1 LKVVIASSSY
11 VSKPLISLL
20 SSSREHEL
28 IGLITNPDKATG
40 RGMNIVPNELASWW
54 MSNGINVLKPE
65 GRDNLKDLI
74 KTLNPEIVITIAY
87 GQIIPEDFLNL
98 PKYGWINVHF
108 SSLPRWRGA
117 APVQWA
123 ILSADKETGVTIFQ
137 LDKGM
142 DTGPVYLSESVSIER
157 DETTEM
163 LLTRLSN
170 IGADLAIQSLSKIQ
184 TGIEPVAQ
192 LNSGV
197 TLAPKITKNDGK
209 INWHENTDEIFNRYR
224 ALAGNPGIWTLLGE
238 LRLKIDS
245 LEISNRVE
253 KISPAEV
260 LISDEHLLV
269 GANNGVIEI
278 KTLTPAGRS
287 QMSAAE
293 FIRGL
298 PNRSGLQL
306 G

>member
-1 LKVVIASSSY
+1 MKVVIASSSY

-40 RGMNIVPNELASWW
+40 RGMNIVPNELASWG

-184 TGIEPVAQ
+184 TGIKPVAQ
-192 LNSGV
+192 FNSGV

-245 LEISNRVE
+245 LEISSRVE

-260 LISDEHLLV
+260 LISDEHLMV

-298 PNRSGLQL
+298 TNKSGLQL

>member
-1 LKVVIASSSY
+1 MKVVIASSSY

-40 RGMNIVPNELASWW
+40 RGMNIVPNELASWG

-192 LNSGV
+192 SNSGV

-245 LEISNRVE
+245 LEISNRFE

-298 PNRSGLQL
+298 TNKSGLQL

>member
-1 LKVVIASSSY
+1 MLIASSSL

-20 SSSREHEL
+20 SSSNEHEL
-28 IGLITNPDKATG
+28 LGLITNPDKATG
-40 RGMNIVPNELASWW
+40 RGMNIVPNELAGWG
-54 MSNGINVLKPE
+54 MSNGINVLKPI

-87 GQIIPEDFLNL
+87 GQIIPEDLLNL

-123 ILSADKETGVTIFQ
+123 ILSSDTESGVTVFK

-142 DTGPVYLSESVSIER
+142 DTGPVYLTKTVSI
-157 DETTEM
+157 DPNETTEL

-170 IGADLAIQSLSKIQ
+170 IGADLAIQSLAVIQ
-184 TGIEPVAQ
+184 SGTEPVAQ

-209 INWHENTDEIFNRYR
+209 INWHENTSEIFNRYR

-238 LRLKIDS
+238 VRLKIDS
-245 LEISNRVE
+245 LDISNRTE
-253 KISPAEV
+253 KLSPSEV

-278 KTLTPAGRS
+278 KTITPAGRS

-298 PNRSGLQL
+298 PNRSGLKL

>member
-11 VSKPLISLL
+11 ASKPLISLL

-28 IGLITNPDKATG
+28 IGLVTNPDKATG
-40 RGMNIVPNELASWW
+40 RGMNIVPNELASWG

-157 DETTEM
+157 DETTEI

-192 LNSGV
+192 SNSGV

-245 LEISNRVE
+245 LEISSRVE

-298 PNRSGLQL
+298 TNKSGLQL

>member
-40 RGMNIVPNELASWW
+40 RGMNIVPNELASWG

-142 DTGPVYLSESVSIER
+142 DTGPVYLSKSVSIER
-157 DETTEM
+157 DETTEI

-192 LNSGV
+192 SNSGV

-245 LEISNRVE
+245 LEISSRVE

>member
-40 RGMNIVPNELASWW
+40 RGMNIVPNELASWG

-184 TGIEPVAQ
+184 TGIKPVAQ
-192 LNSGV
+192 FNSGV

-298 PNRSGLQL
+298 TNKSGLQL

>member
-1 LKVVIASSSY
+1 VLIASSSF

-20 SSSREHEL
+20 SSSNEHEL
-28 IGLITNPDKATG
+28 LGLITNPDKATG
-40 RGMNIVPNELASWW
+40 RGMNIVPNELAGWG
-54 MSNGINVLKPE
+54 MSNGINVLKPI

-87 GQIIPEDFLNL
+87 GQIIPEDLLDL

-123 ILSADKETGVTIFQ
+123 ILSSDTESGVTVFK

-142 DTGPVYLSESVSIER
+142 DTGPVYLTKTVSI
-157 DETTEM
+157 DPNETTEL

-170 IGADLAIQSLSKIQ
+170 IGADLAIQSLAVIQ
-184 TGIEPVAQ
+184 SGTEPVAQ

-209 INWHENTDEIFNRYR
+209 INWHENTSEIFNRYR

-238 LRLKIDS
+238 VRLKIDS
-245 LEISNRVE
+245 LDISNRTE
-253 KISPAEV
+253 KLSPSEV

-278 KTLTPAGRS
+278 KTITPAGRS

-298 PNRSGLQL
+298 PNRSGLKL

>member
-28 IGLITNPDKATG
+28 IALITNPDKATG
-40 RGMNIVPNELASWW
+40 RGMNIVPNELASWG

-74 KTLNPEIVITIAY
+74 KTLNPDIVITIAY
-87 GQIIPEDFLNL
+87 GQIIPEDFLKI

-123 ILSADKETGVTIFQ
+123 ILSADKETGVTVFQ

-298 PNRSGLQL
+298 TNKSGLQL

>member
-1 LKVVIASSSY
+1 VVIASSSF

-20 SSSREHEL
+20 SSSNEHEL
-28 IGLITNPDKATG
+28 LGLITNPDKATG
-40 RGMNIVPNELASWW
+40 RGMNIVPNELASWG
-54 MSNGINVLKPE
+54 MSNGINVLKPI

-87 GQIIPEDFLNL
+87 GQIIPEDLLNL

-123 ILSADKETGVTIFQ
+123 ILSSDTESGVTVFK

-142 DTGPVYLSESVSIER
+142 DTGPVYLTKTVSIEP
-157 DETTEM
+157 DETTEL

-170 IGADLAIQSLSKIQ
+170 IGADLAIQSLAVIQ
-184 TGIEPVAQ
+184 GGTEPVAQ

-197 TLAPKITKNDGK
+197 TLAPKINKNDGK
-209 INWHENTDEIFNRYR
+209 INWHVNTNEIFNRYR

-238 LRLKIDS
+238 VRLKIDS
-245 LEISNRVE
+245 LEISNRTE
-253 KISPAEV
+253 KLSPSEV

-278 KTLTPAGRS
+278 KTITPAGRS

-298 PNRSGLQL
+298 PNRSGLKL

>member
-11 VSKPLISLL
+11 VSKPIISLL

-40 RGMNIVPNELASWW
+40 RGMNIVPNELASWG

-65 GRDNLKDLI
+65 GWDNLKDLI
-74 KTLNPEIVITIAY
+74 KTLNPDIVITIAY

-298 PNRSGLQL
+298 TNKSGLQL

>member
-40 RGMNIVPNELASWW
+40 RGMNIVPNELASWG

-142 DTGPVYLSESVSIER
+142 DTGPVYLSDSVSIER

-184 TGIEPVAQ
+184 TGIKPVAQ

-298 PNRSGLQL
+298 TNKSGLQL

>member
-1 LKVVIASSSY
+1 MLIASSSF

-20 SSSREHEL
+20 SSSNEHEL
-28 IGLITNPDKATG
+28 LGLITNPDKATG
-40 RGMNIVPNELASWW
+40 RGMNIVPNELASWG
-54 MSNGINVLKPE
+54 MSNGINVLKPI

-87 GQIIPEDFLNL
+87 GQIIPEDLLNL
-98 PKYGWINVHF
+98 PKYGWLNVHF

-123 ILSADKETGVTIFQ
+123 ILSSDTESGVTVFK

-142 DTGPVYLSESVSIER
+142 DTGPVYLTKTVSIEP
-157 DETTEM
+157 DETTEL

-170 IGADLAIQSLSKIQ
+170 IGADLAIQSLAVIQ
-184 TGIEPVAQ
+184 GGTEPVAQ

-197 TLAPKITKNDGK
+197 TLAPKINKNDGK
-209 INWHENTDEIFNRYR
+209 INWHVNTNEIFNRYR

-238 LRLKIDS
+238 VRLKIDS
-245 LEISNRVE
+245 LEISNRTE
-253 KISPAEV
+253 KLSPSEV

-278 KTLTPAGRS
+278 KTITPAGRS

-298 PNRSGLQL
+298 PNRSGLKL

>member
-1 LKVVIASSSY
+1 MKVVIASSSF

-20 SSSREHEL
+20 SSSNEHEL
-28 IGLITNPDKATG
+28 LGLITNPDKATG
-40 RGMNIVPNELASWW
+40 RGMNIVPNDLASWG
-54 MSNGINVLKPE
+54 MSNGINVLKPI

-87 GQIIPEDFLNL
+87 GQIIPEDLLNL

-123 ILSADKETGVTIFQ
+123 ILSSDTESGVTVFK

-142 DTGPVYLSESVSIER
+142 DTGPVYLTKTVSIEP
-157 DETTEM
+157 DETTEL

-170 IGADLAIQSLSKIQ
+170 IGADLAIQSLAVIQ
-184 TGIEPVAQ
+184 GGTEPVAQ

-197 TLAPKITKNDGK
+197 TLAPKINKNDGK
-209 INWHENTDEIFNRYR
+209 INWHVNANEIFNRYR

-238 LRLKIDS
+238 VRLKIDS
-245 LEISNRVE
+245 LEISNRTE
-253 KISPAEV
+253 KLSPSEV

-278 KTLTPAGRS
+278 KTITPAGRS

-298 PNRSGLQL
+298 PNRSGLKL

>member
-1 LKVVIASSSY
+1 MKVVIASSSY

-40 RGMNIVPNELASWW
+40 RGMNIVPNELASWG

-142 DTGPVYLSESVSIER
+142 DTGPVYLSDSVSIER

-184 TGIEPVAQ
+184 TGIKPVAQ

>member
-20 SSSREHEL
+20 SSSNEHEL

-40 RGMNIVPNELASWW
+40 RGMNIVPNELASWGVL
-54 MSNGINVLKPE
+54 NGINVLKPDS
-65 GRDNLKDLI
+65 RDHLKDLI
-74 KTLNPEIVITIAY
+74 KTLHPEIVITIAY
-87 GQIIPEDFLNL
+87 GQLIPEDLLNL
-98 PKYGWINVHF
+98 PKHGWINVHF

-123 ILSADKETGVTIFQ
+123 ILSADTESGVTIFK

-142 DTGPVYLSESVSIER
+142 DTGPVYLSKSVSIEP
-157 DETTEM
+157 DETTEL
-163 LLTRLSN
+163 LLTRLSH
-170 IGADLAIQSLSKIQ
+170 IGADLAIQSLVVIQ
-184 TGIEPVAQ
+184 RGSEPVAQ
-192 LNSGV
+192 LSSGV

-209 INWHENTDEIFNRYR
+209 INWHENTSEIFNRFR
-224 ALAGNPGIWTLLGE
+224 ALSGNPGTWTLLGE
-238 LRLKIDS
+238 LRIKIDS
-245 LEISNRVE
+245 LGISNRTE
-253 KISPAEV
+253 KLSPSEV
-260 LISDEHLLV
+260 LIADEHLLV
-269 GANNGVIEI
+269 GTSNGVIEI

-298 PNRSGLQL
+298 PNKSGLQL

>member
-1 LKVVIASSSY
+1 MKVVIASSSY
-11 VSKPLISLL
+11 ASKPLISLL

-28 IGLITNPDKATG
+28 IGLVTNPDKATG
-40 RGMNIVPNELASWW
+40 RGMNIVPNELASWG

-157 DETTEM
+157 DETTEI

-192 LNSGV
+192 SNSGV

-245 LEISNRVE
+245 LEISSRVE

-298 PNRSGLQL
+298 TNKSGLQL

>member
-1 LKVVIASSSY
+1 MKVVIASSSY

-40 RGMNIVPNELASWW
+40 RGMNIVPNELASWG

-142 DTGPVYLSESVSIER
+142 DTGPVYLSESVSIEP

-163 LLTRLSN
+163 LLTRLSS

-192 LNSGV
+192 SNSGV

-245 LEISNRVE
+245 LEISSRVE

-298 PNRSGLQL
+298 TNKSGLQL

>member
-1 LKVVIASSSY
+1 MKVVIASSSY

-40 RGMNIVPNELASWW
+40 RGMNIVPNELASWG

-157 DETTEM
+157 YETTEM

-184 TGIEPVAQ
+184 TGIKPVAQ

-298 PNRSGLQL
+298 TNKSGLQL

>member
-1 LKVVIASSSY
+1 MKVVIASSSY

-40 RGMNIVPNELASWW
+40 RGMNIVPNELASWG

-74 KTLNPEIVITIAY
+74 KTLNPDIVITIAY

-224 ALAGNPGIWTLLGE
+224 ALVGNPGIWTLLGE

-298 PNRSGLQL
+298 TNKSGLHL

>member
-1 LKVVIASSSY
+1 MKVVIASSSY

-40 RGMNIVPNELASWW
+40 RGMNIVPNELASWG

-142 DTGPVYLSESVSIER
+142 DTGPVYLSDSVSIER

-184 TGIEPVAQ
+184 TGIKPVAQ
-192 LNSGV
+192 FNSGV

-298 PNRSGLQL
+298 TNKSGLQL

>member
-1 LKVVIASSSY
+1 VVIASSSF

-20 SSSREHEL
+20 SSSKEHEL
-28 IGLITNPDKATG
+28 LGLITNPDKATG
-40 RGMNIVPNELASWW
+40 RGMNIIPNELASWG
-54 MSNGINVLKPE
+54 MSNGINVLKPI

-87 GQIIPEDFLNL
+87 GQIIPEDLLNL

-123 ILSADKETGVTIFQ
+123 ILSSDTESGVTVFK

-142 DTGPVYLSESVSIER
+142 DTGPVYLTKTVSIEP
-157 DETTEM
+157 DETTEL
-163 LLTRLSN
+163 LLTRLSD
-170 IGADLAIQSLSKIQ
+170 IGADLAIQSLAVIQ
-184 TGIEPVAQ
+184 GGTEPVAQ

-197 TLAPKITKNDGK
+197 TLAPKINKNDGK
-209 INWHENTDEIFNRYR
+209 INWHENTSEIFNRYR

-238 LRLKIDS
+238 VRLKIDS
-245 LEISNRVE
+245 LDISNRTE
-253 KISPAEV
+253 KLSPSEV

-278 KTLTPAGRS
+278 KTITPAGRS

-298 PNRSGLQL
+298 PNRSGLKL